1 MSLTKLDFYSKT
13 LSMDQSLYVV
23 LPDKGEGA
31 PAEPLP
37 PESGYP
43 VLYLLHGTSH
53 DCSHFLR
60 YTSIERYATDRK
72 IAIVM
77 PSAQLSGYADMV
89 HGEP

>member
-43 VLYLLHGTSH
+43 VLTPEFIRFRFLRCDRRLR
-53 DCSHFLR
+53 CRHFL
-60 YTSIERYATDRK
+60 
-72 IAIVM
+72 
-77 PSAQLSGYADMV
+77 SG
-89 HGEP
+89 